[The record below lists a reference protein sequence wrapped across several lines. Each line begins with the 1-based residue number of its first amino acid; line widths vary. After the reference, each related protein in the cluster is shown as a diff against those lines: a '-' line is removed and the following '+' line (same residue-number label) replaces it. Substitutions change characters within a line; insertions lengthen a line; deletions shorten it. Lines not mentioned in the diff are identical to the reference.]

1 MHIFVYL
8 FLNFSLSVLRSFHL
22 FGHFF
27 CNKLIIFFWNMVLCW
42 GSGGVVRDRVRVIGK
57 NPWWAK
63 ATNNGQKGIKNGASN
78 CCKIKVLMVL
88 QISAKTAYSENLFQ
102 MQFFQQI
109 GGFFDAQYL
118 WKESIKEFLHEVSH
132 K

>member
-1 MHIFVYL
+1 
-8 FLNFSLSVLRSFHL
+8 
-22 FGHFF
+22 
-27 CNKLIIFFWNMVLCW
+27 
-42 GSGGVVRDRVRVIGK
+42 
-57 NPWWAK
+57 
-63 ATNNGQKGIKNGASN
+63 
-78 CCKIKVLMVL
+78 MVL